1 MADDDESDARAAVT
15 RAKLLARSR
24 KRAQRDRDWAA
35 LGSEAVGM
43 LPRHTRVVLA
53 KINSRSFELKAG
65 ATVSS
70 HADACTMRVG
80 RGRKR

>member
-35 LGSEAVGM
+35 LGSCH
-43 LPRHTRVVLA
+43 PCVLA
-53 KINSRSFELKAG
+53 FPIGRPTRIS
-65 ATVSS
+65 TVQGGYVAIYE
-70 HADACTMRVG
+70 HLRVMVTTY
-80 RGRKR
+80 R